1 MSEERATPG
10 TVECDTVA
18 LAKRLIAC
26 RSLTPADGGCLEL
39 VGSRLAAAGF
49 RIERLDRGGV
59 GNLWARR
66 GSTTPVVCLAGHVDV
81 VPPGP
86 LEQWSSDPFVATERE
101 GYLYGRGAADMKG
114 AVAALVTAVERLVT
128 RNPAHRGSIAVLLT
142 SDEEGAA
149 VNGTAAVVETLAA
162 RGETIDWCILGEPT
176 SAGQLGDLI
185 KNGRRGSLSGTLTV
199 RGIQCHIAYP
209 ERGLNPIHAAL
220 PALADLASTEWDF
233 GNEYFPPTS
242 FQISDIHAGTGAGN
256 VIPGTLDVLFNFR
269 FSTASSPDD
278 LQSRVAS
285 VLDRHKLDY
294 DLEWSVSAM
303 PFMTPS
309 GPLTDTV
316 SSVVKRVTGLT
327 AQLSTSGGTSDGRFL
342 RAIAREIVEVGPP
355 SETIHKVD
363 ERVSLADLGQLSI
376 IYEQVIAALLAA

>member
-10 TVECDTVA
+10 TVERDTVA

>member
-10 TVECDTVA
+10 TVERDTVA

-294 DLEWSVSAM
+294 DLEWSVLAM

>member
-39 VGSRLAAAGF
+39 IGSRLAAAGF

-294 DLEWSVSAM
+294 DLEWSVLAM

>member
-1 MSEERATPG
+1 MSERATPG
-10 TVECDTVA
+10 TVERETVA

-114 AVAALVTAVERLVT
+114 AVAALVTAAERLVT

-303 PFMTPS
+303 PFVTPS